1 MHRTIVWRAGLAV
14 ALAAGWAVGAE
25 AKCTRTNYTADPAKN
40 TTSTVEM
47 TASSGM
53 DCVLRLALPRRYT
66 LLKRRIAEKPVNGI
80 VSIEGET
87 AFYRSVPGFRGQD
100 RFVAEMDGK
109 AFDGQGTARVVVEVT
124 VE

>member
-1 MHRTIVWRAGLAV
+1 M
-14 ALAAGWAVGAE
+14 ALAAGWAAAAE
-25 AKCTRTNYTADPAKN
+25 AKCTRGNYAADPAKN

-66 LLKRRIAEKPVNGI
+66 LLKRRIAEKPVHG
-80 VSIEGET
+80 VVTIEGET
-87 AFYRSVPGFRGQD
+87 AFYRSIPGYKGPD

-109 AFDGQGTARVVVEVT
+109 AFDGQGTARIVVEVT